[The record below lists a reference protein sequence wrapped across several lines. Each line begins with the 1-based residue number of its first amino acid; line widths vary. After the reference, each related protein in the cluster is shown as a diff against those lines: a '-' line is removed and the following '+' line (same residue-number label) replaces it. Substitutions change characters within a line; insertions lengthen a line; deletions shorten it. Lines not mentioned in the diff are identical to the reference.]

1 MNLCYLKYNP
11 DYFCNGKHCFVLFI
25 LKVVSLDQQMA
36 NRLYY
41 SGGCETCG
49 DGGDVTSE
57 AGPIVLVS
65 RGPGPN
71 CVSSPHCSSSY
82 H

>member
-11 DYFCNGKHCFVLFI
+11 DYFCNGKHCFVLLI

-41 SGGCETCG
+41 SGGWETCG
-49 DGGDVTSE
+49 DGGD
-57 AGPIVLVS
+57 AGGYF
-65 RGPGPN
+65 RGRPH
-71 CVSSPHCSSSY
+71 SSGQ
-82 H
+82 